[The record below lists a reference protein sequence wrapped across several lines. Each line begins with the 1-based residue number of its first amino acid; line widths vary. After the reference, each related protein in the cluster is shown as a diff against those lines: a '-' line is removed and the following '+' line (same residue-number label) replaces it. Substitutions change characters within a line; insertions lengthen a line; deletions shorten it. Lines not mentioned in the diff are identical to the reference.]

1 LAKSKYTLERVSAIC
16 DAIART
22 GSDKAGWEAGQINKD
37 TFYSWLKIHAD
48 FSELVS
54 RAKAEYR
61 ETCPE
66 TLVRQANKAFADYL
80 YGRMEKV
87 IRTHETGISL
97 KTGEPYEREIV
108 QRVPVGIPKWAI
120 ERVLG
125 PAVDEI
131 DAIKVLVKAGWLP
144 PELLELTR
152 EQFSELRSR
161 LKSGFAGLLP
171 DTQRERTA
179 GISEATADAIRR
191 EILGLELE
199 RKPENP
205 AALPEA
211 LDRRQEQD

>member
-1 LAKSKYTLERVSAIC
+1 LAKSKYTPERVQILC
-16 DAIART
+16 DAIARS
-22 GSDKAGWEAGQINKD
+22 GCDKAGCKAAGINQD
-37 TFYSWLKIHAD
+37 TFYTWLKVHAE
-48 FSELVS
+48 FSELVFA
-54 RAKAEYR
+54 AKAEYR
-61 ETCPE
+61 ESCPE

-87 IRTHETGISL
+87 IVTKETGISL
-97 KTGEPYEREIV
+97 RTGEPYERETV
-108 QRVPVGIPKWAI
+108 QRVPVGVPKWAI

-144 PELLELTR
+144 HELLELTR

-161 LKSGFAGLLP
+161 LKSSFAGLLP
-171 DTQRERTA
+171 ERGRERTA

-191 EILGLELE
+191 EILGLKSED
-199 RKPENP
+199 PT
-205 AALPEA
+205 ALPEA